1 MLKQVRNLGVLGNK
15 AKASV
20 GVTQA
25 QVIGKTWQKLKYA
38 LSCLSIFRGQTWR
51 FGRKLNGSGQV
62 FGSYHNFFDRNQLRH
77 FNLFLLVH
85 SIVIILLVIHFLMC
99 QSFRQL
105 AQIHRLPVVLE
116 QLHATKIVGDD
127 ASTARGTR
135 SHPSQKPHLD
145 EVDDL
150 PNPAQSPR

>member
-1 MLKQVRNLGVLGNK
+1 VLKQVRNLGVVGNK

-25 QVIGKTWQKLKYA
+25 QVLGKTWQKLKHA

-51 FGRKLNGSGQV
+51 FSRKLNGSGQV
-62 FGSYHNFFDRNQLRH
+62 FFFDRNQLRH

-99 QSFRQL
+99 QSFRWL
-105 AQIHRLPVVLE
+105 AQIHRLPVVLV

-127 ASTARGTR
+127 ASTARETH

-145 EVDDL
+145 EADDL